1 MKKSILLLVALLTSS
16 MFYAQF
22 NDYKYIIVPKK
33 FEAFKEANQYL
44 TSTLIKHNLTEF
56 GYTVVYDD
64 ALPPELKMNRCLG
77 VTTDINDS
85 SSLFTTKLNLVFKDC
100 NGVEVYTSL
109 EGKSKIK
116 EYKEAYKEAISRA
129 LDGLRGIPYTYSGGQ
144 DTVSTTTSIS
154 VPATSPQVQEEA
166 PVVAIT
172 ERTSATP
179 KTPVASET
187 AIEHIEQTETMVT
200 APSST
205 PILKEVGDV
214 LYAQPKEG
222 GYQLVDSTPQ
232 VIYFLKATA
241 APDVFI
247 VEKDGK
253 NGVVY
258 KKDSTWFIE
267 FDGGQAGPQP
277 LNIKF

>member
-1 MKKSILLLVALLTSS
+1 MKKSILMLVAMLTSS

-33 FEAFKEANQYL
+33 FEAFKQENQYL

-77 VTTDINDS
+77 VTTDIDDS
-85 SSLFTTKLNLVFKDC
+85 SSMFTTKLNLVFKDC

-116 EYKEAYKEAISRA
+116 EFKEAYKEAISRA
-129 LDGLRGIPYTYSGGQ
+129 LEGLRGIPYNYNGDKGTIAS
-144 DTVSTTTSIS
+144 TPSVSATTT
-154 VPATSPQVQEEA
+154 TTQVQEE
-166 PVVAIT
+166 PVIT
-172 ERTSATP
+172 LADNSAKTI
-179 KTPVASET
+179 KTPVATES
-187 AIEHIEQTETMVT
+187 AIERIEQTATT
-200 APSST
+200 AVGSTST
-205 PILKEVGDV
+205 PILKEVGDI
-214 LYAQPKEG
+214 LYAQPKQG

-232 VIYFLKATA
+232 VIYFLKSTA

-247 VEKDGK
+247 VEKEGK

-258 KKDSTWFIE
+258 KKDNTWFIE